1 MTKNRKW
8 AVIIFNLFI
17 ILWALNALLF
27 SWVVPKTAAFT
38 IPRKWS
44 LIPFGQSKTIV
55 HGYLG
60 EPSVSDGT
68 DTTSEVWASGS
79 KGKMYYLRIR
89 YQADT
94 VAINYSIRYQ
104 YRNWLVSRNYL
115 IDSVSIR

>member
-1 MTKNRKW
+1 MTKSRKW
-8 AVIIFNLFI
+8 AVIIFTLFI

-27 SWVVPKTAAFT
+27 SWVVPQTAAFT

-44 LIPFGQSKTIV
+44 LIPLRQSKTIV

-60 EPSVSDGT
+60 EPSVAPGP
-68 DTTSEVWASGS
+68 DTTSEIWASGS
-79 KGKMYYLRIR
+79 KGKMYYLHIH
-89 YQADT
+89 YHADT
-94 VAINYSIRYQ
+94 IATDYSIRYQ